1 MSYVQ
6 SPTSPT
12 SGQIEDSF
20 GRRKRDGRAASE
32 DVSTDRQMTGR
43 VKKM

>member
-6 SPTSPT
+6 SPT
-12 SGQIEDSF
+12 SGQIEDSY
-20 GRRKRDGRAASE
+20 GCRKRDARAAGE

-43 VKKM
+43 V